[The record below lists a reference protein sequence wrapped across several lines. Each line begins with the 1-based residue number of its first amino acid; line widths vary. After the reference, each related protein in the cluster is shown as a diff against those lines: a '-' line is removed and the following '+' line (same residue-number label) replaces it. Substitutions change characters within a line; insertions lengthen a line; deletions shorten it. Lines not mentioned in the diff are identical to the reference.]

1 MVVWV
6 VLVSELDNVWE
17 LLRIFKKEEDADKY
31 ADWYSKRHSGCDIS
45 VESRIV
51 E

>member
-17 LLRIFKKEEDADKY
+17 LLRIFKEEKDADKY
-31 ADWYSKRHSGCDIS
+31 ADWYAKRHSDCDIS